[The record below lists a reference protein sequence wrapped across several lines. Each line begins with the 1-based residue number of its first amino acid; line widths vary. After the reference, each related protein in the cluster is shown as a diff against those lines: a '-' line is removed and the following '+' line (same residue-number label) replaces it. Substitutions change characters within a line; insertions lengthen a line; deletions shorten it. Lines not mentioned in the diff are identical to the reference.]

1 MKLKKSVFFI
11 IMFTILFIYT
21 TNIDKI
27 PNNIVLFQNQNYEI
41 SYMKGISIEGDK
53 VSVADNLFRNFAKI
67 KSDYIGEDTLTLSV
81 FGGVIK
87 KDININVLPKTEVI
101 LGGDTVG
108 IRLYSEGVLV
118 IGTMPVQGVNG
129 EYYEPYKNT
138 KIEKGDIIKKIN
150 GIGVE
155 TIEELVKEVNNSS
168 KDEIKIEYEKGD
180 STIIE
185 EIVAVKSIEDNMK
198 KLGLWVKDG
207 VMGVGTLT
215 FYDPE
220 NQTYAALGHGISEQ
234 EVKELIKVDTGMVNL
249 ASILSI
255 KKGQK
260 DMPGEIRGLLNEEM
274 KLGTITKNENSG
286 IYGTMDS
293 LTNYFKGRTT
303 VTVANSQEVELGD
316 AKILCTVDNDNSPKE
331 YDIEILKLSE
341 YSTNNTKGLVIKVTD
356 EELLR
361 KTGGII
367 QGMSGSPIIQNGKLV
382 GAVTHVY
389 VNDPTKGYGI
399 FAETMVEEINN

>member
-1 MKLKKSVFFI
+1 MKLKKPVFFI

-41 SYMKGISIEGDK
+41 SYMKGINIEGDG
-53 VSVADNLFRNFAKI
+53 VSVVDNLFRNFAKI
-67 KSDYIGEDTLTLSV
+67 KSDYIGEDKLTLSV

-87 KDININVLPKTEVI
+87 KDININVLPKSEVI

-118 IGTMPVQGVNG
+118 IGTMPVQGTDG
-129 EYYEPYKNT
+129 KYYEPYKNT

-150 GIGVE
+150 GVEVE
-155 TIEELVKEVNNSS
+155 TIEELVKEVNESS
-168 KDEIKIEYEKGD
+168 KEVLEIEYEKD
-180 STIIE
+180 EATIVE
-185 EIVAVKSIEDNMK
+185 EIIAINSIEDNSK

-220 NQTYAALGHGISEQ
+220 SQTYAALGHGISEQ
-234 EVKELIKVDTGMVNL
+234 EVKELIKVDTGIINL

-255 KKGQK
+255 KKGRK
-260 DMPGEIRGLLNEEM
+260 DVPGEIRGLLNEEM

-286 IYGTMDS
+286 IYGTMNS
-293 LTNYFKGRTT
+293 LSNYFKGRTT
-303 VTVANSQEVELGD
+303 VTVANSKEVELR
-316 AKILCTVDNDNSPKE
+316 KCKNTM
-331 YDIEILKLSE
+331 
-341 YSTNNTKGLVIKVTD
+341 YSG
-356 EELLR
+356 
-361 KTGGII
+361 
-367 QGMSGSPIIQNGKLV
+367 
-382 GAVTHVY
+382 
-389 VNDPTKGYGI
+389 
-399 FAETMVEEINN
+399 